1 MGNRI
6 VYLDSAKFICIFLM
20 VVGHWTSN
28 ETILSYIYSFH
39 MPALFVI
46 SGYLYKPRKWYKTVL
61 SFGIPVVFYSIINL
75 FVLIVLQ
82 EISIE
87 QLYTKETVGR
97 FLHYR
102 YGLGDGFYVGDWF
115 LWALLG
121 LRFFYGDIKFMGF
134 LRSYYIPIAI
144 ITITY
149 MSFESSLVSIDS
161 LFRGWYIGRMIP
173 SMPFFC
179 LGFLL
184 KDHKIQ
190 IQNHNYPV
198 MLILGCLFILLPLFN
213 GSTSIN
219 SNQFGLS
226 YIIFFINASISTLF
240 VFRIANNI
248 PQNKFITTISKGT
261 LLVLG
266 LHIPIMKTL
275 DFIFPTFLHDLL
287 PLFVLPICY
296 YPILWLEKW
305 CPPLIGRIKL

>member
-6 VYLDSAKFICIFLM
+6 IYLDSAKFICIFLM

-28 ETILSYIYSFH
+28 ETILLYIYSFH

-46 SGYLYKPRKWYKTVL
+46 SGMLYKPRKWYKTIL
-61 SFGIPVVFYSIINL
+61 SFGIPIVFYSIINL
-75 FVLIVLQ
+75 IVLIALQ
-82 EISIE
+82 EISIG
-87 QLYTKETVGR
+87 QLFTKEMLGR

-102 YGLGDGFYVGDWF
+102 YGLGEGLYMGDWF

-121 LRFFYGDIKFMGF
+121 LRLFYGDIQFMGF
-134 LRSYYIPIAI
+134 LRRYYIPISILTI
-144 ITITY
+144 IY
-149 MSFESSLVSIDS
+149 VSFESYLVNIDL
-161 LFRGWYIGRMIP
+161 LFGGWYIGRMIP
-173 SMPFFC
+173 SMAFFC

-184 KDHKIQ
+184 KDYKIQ
-190 IQNHNYPV
+190 IQNMHYSIA
-198 MLILGCLFILLPLFN
+198 LILGCLLILLPMFN

-219 SNQFGLS
+219 SNLFGRS
-226 YIIFFINASISTLF
+226 YILFFINASLSTLF
-240 VFRIANNI
+240 VFRITHYI

-275 DFIFPTFLHDLL
+275 DLLFPTCLHELL

-305 CPPLIGRIKL
+305 CPPLIGKIKF

>member
-28 ETILSYIYSFH
+28 ETILLYIYSFH

-46 SGYLYKPRKWYKTVL
+46 SGMLYKPKKWYKTIL
-61 SFGIPVVFYSIINL
+61 SFGIPIVFYSTINL
-75 FVLIVLQ
+75 FVLIALQ
-82 EISIE
+82 EIS
-87 QLYTKETVGR
+87 LGHLLTKEILGR

-102 YGLGDGFYVGDWF
+102 YGLGEGLFMGDWF

-184 KDHKIQ
+184 KDYKIQ
-190 IQNHNYPV
+190 TQNLNLPIT
-198 MLILGCLFILLPLFN
+198 LISGCLFILIPLFN

-240 VFRIANNI
+240 VFRITNNI

-266 LHIPIMKTL
+266 LHIPIMNTL